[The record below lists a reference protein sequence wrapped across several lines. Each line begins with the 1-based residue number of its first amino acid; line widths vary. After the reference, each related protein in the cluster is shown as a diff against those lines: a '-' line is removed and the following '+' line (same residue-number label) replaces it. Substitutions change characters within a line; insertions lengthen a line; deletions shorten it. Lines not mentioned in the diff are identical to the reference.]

1 MTNQLTARR
10 KIAVAVGL
18 LFITQMIT
26 AMIGVTLIAAFKD
39 GDADRGPMTVG
50 VLMMLLSGLSVAGIG
65 LLMYQVL
72 KTVNRRLAWWYPA
85 LRITELTVSTA
96 FGVYLLARLEVVPND
111 MLWIYVPTGAGGLVL
126 TYLLYVSQL
135 VPRPLAVVGLVGYA
149 ALSAG
154 VPLDLLGV
162 LNMDEGL
169 GQVLLVPGGLFEL
182 VLMPVWLIANGFAP
196 VRDVEVVRE
205 RVLA

>member
-126 TYLLYVSQL
+126 TYLLYVSRL
-135 VPRPLAVVGLVGYA
+135 VPRPIAVVGLVGYA

-169 GQVLLVPGGLFEL
+169 GQALLVPGGLFEL
-182 VLMPVWLIANGFAP
+182 VLMPVWLIAKGFAP

>member
-1 MTNQLTARR
+1 MTNQPTARR

-39 GDADRGPMTVG
+39 GDTDRGPMTVG

-85 LRITELTVSTA
+85 LRITELAVSTA

-126 TYLLYVSQL
+126 TYLLYVSRL
-135 VPRPLAVVGLVGYA
+135 VPRPIAVVGLVGYA

-162 LNMDEGL
+162 LNMDEGF
-169 GQVLLVPGGLFEL
+169 GQALLVPGGLFEL
-182 VLMPVWLIANGFAP
+182 VLMPVWLIAKGFAP
-196 VRDVEVVRE
+196 ARDLEVERE

>member
-1 MTNQLTARR
+1 MTNQATTRR
-10 KIAVAVGL
+10 RIAVAVGL
-18 LFITQMIT
+18 LFIAQMIT
-26 AMIGVTLIAAFKD
+26 AMIGITQIAAFKD
-39 GDADRGPMTVG
+39 GDTDGAPTAG

-72 KTVNRRLAWWYPA
+72 KTVNRRLAIWYPV

-96 FGVYLLARLEVVPND
+96 FGIYLLARLEVVPND
-111 MLWIYVPTGAGGLVL
+111 LHWMYIPTGAGGLVL
-126 TYLLYVSQL
+126 TYLLYVSRL
-135 VPRPLAVVGLVGYA
+135 VPRPIAVVGLVGYA

-154 VPLDLLGV
+154 VPLDLFGV

-182 VLMPVWLIANGFAP
+182 VLLPVWLIAKGFAP
-196 VRDVEVVRE
+196 VHDLEVVGE